1 MAPVAITPPSSP
13 PFDDPFDR
21 KNLPNGKS
29 RRISAEHLVQTT
41 MHKRIQSI
49 DCANCAPGEDDAFFV
64 ADLGEVYR
72 LHAEWKRRL
81 GRVTPFYATKCNP
94 DPKVLRLLAALGTGF
109 DCASIGEIRTILD
122 MGIDPSRI
130 IFAHTCKV
138 MSAIKYARDE
148 GVTQMTFDNADEL
161 YKIKR
166 VYPDAQLYLRI
177 VACDPSALSQLSI
190 KFGARL
196 EAAGKLL
203 RLAKNLDLE
212 VVGVSFHVGS
222 GGKDPSAFMRAV
234 RDARTVF
241 DEAIRLGFLMHT
253 LDIGGGFS
261 SGPLFAE
268 TADLVNQAL
277 DAHFPSGVR
286 IIAEPGRYMVN
297 SAFTAAAAVMARR
310 SSEPFLEDSNNLKT
324 TMLYINDGIYGN
336 YFNSISEVP
345 NEPHVFKR
353 AGHTIVDEPS
363 SIALAQRCEY
373 SIWGNT
379 CDSFDCVNPSCSL
392 PGEVEVGDW
401 LYYRGMGAYTRC
413 CTTTFNGYT
422 GSHDVIY
429 VCSEPDAAALLAG
442 DES

>member
-1 MAPVAITPPSSP
+1 M
-13 PFDDPFDR
+13 
-21 KNLPNGKS
+21 
-29 RRISAEHLVQTT
+29 HTT
-41 MHKRIQSI
+41 MHKRIQSV

-94 DPKVLRLLAALGTGF
+94 DPQVLRLLAALGTGF
-109 DCASIGEIRTILD
+109 DCASIGEIQRILD
-122 MGIDPSRI
+122 MGIGPSRI
-130 IFAHTCKV
+130 IFAHTCKA
-138 MSAIKYARDE
+138 MSAIKFACE
-148 GVTQMTFDNADEL
+148 VGVNQMTFDNADEL

-166 VYPDAQLYLRI
+166 VFPEAQLYLRI
-177 VACDPSALSQLSI
+177 VACDPSAVSQLSV
-190 KFGARL
+190 KFGARM
-196 EAAGKLL
+196 EASEKLL
-203 RLAKNLDLE
+203 RLAKDLDLE

-222 GGKDPSAFMRAV
+222 GGSDPSAFMRAV

-241 DEAIRLGFLMHT
+241 DQAIRMGFLMHT

-268 TADLVNQAL
+268 TAELVNQAL

-297 SAFTAAAAVMARR
+297 SAFTAAATVVARR
-310 SSEPFLEDSNNLKT
+310 SSEPFQEGSNNLKT

-345 NEPHVFKR
+345 NEPHVFRR
-353 AGHTIVDEPS
+353 AGLTIIDEPGLES
-363 SIALAQRCEY
+363 AQRREY

-379 CDSFDCVNPSCSL
+379 CDSFDCVNPACSL

-429 VCSEPDAAALLAG
+429 VCSEADAAALLSG
-442 DES
+442 DDSRDG